1 MAKIDERLKDILS
14 KYHPD
19 PEKAVWN
26 CRGKWVAYHKAI
38 EVMAAK
44 AGITF
49 DHPVIIESNAEKGIA
64 VVCVTGHMGDRSIWS
79 FGEASPKNNK
89 NEYCFSM
96 AEKRGIDR
104 VVLKLIGLHGE
115 IYSEDE
121 ADDFKNSSPSNAEL
135 NADIEDQEDSAAVCK
150 DLLKEMWKIEAVQG
164 LQTWGKTNA
173 EMIAD
178 LREADQR
185 TIRKEFTALKSQLTS
200 QAA

>member
-1 MAKIDERLKDILS
+1 M
-14 KYHPD
+14 
-19 PEKAVWN
+19 
-26 CRGKWVAYHKAI
+26 
-38 EVMAAK
+38 
-44 AGITF
+44 
-49 DHPVIIESNAEKGIA
+49 
-64 VVCVTGHMGDRSIWS
+64 
-79 FGEASPKNNK
+79 
-89 NEYCFSM
+89 
-96 AEKRGIDR
+96 
-104 VVLKLIGLHGE
+104 KLIGLHGE

>member
-26 CRGKWVAYHKAI
+26 CRGTWVAYHKAI
-38 EVMAAK
+38 ELMSAR
-44 AGITF
+44 AGIKF
-49 DHPVIIESNAEKGIA
+49 DAPVIVEMDSANKVA
-64 VVCVTGHMGDRSIWS
+64 VILAQGHLGDKSVWS
-79 FGEASPKNNK
+79 FGEASPHNNK
-89 NEYCFSM
+89 NEYCVSM
-96 AEKRGIDR
+96 AEKRAIDR